1 MNRCMPLVSFND
13 MLIVSLGSGG
23 HDSWY
28 MSTQSGWQ
36 DSKCTPHCVGNTI
49 DIHDL
54 LSSSPSPPSSSPP
67 SSLSSFLPLLLPPS
81 PPSSPPSL
89 RLSAFADLFS
99 EAVKRGLKAI
109 QVPGPNITPSQTSP
123 QTPPPHLPRPRILV
137 YTTTKLHS
145 MHERGNYSVA
155 SSARYVTI
163 ATTVLY
169 TWGQES
175 RVWSARNHLKQPPS
189 N

>member
-23 HDSWY
+23 RDSWC

-36 DSKCTPHCVGNTI
+36 DSKCIPHCVGNTI
-49 DIHDL
+49 DMHDL
-54 LSSSPSPPSSSPP
+54 LSSSPSPPS
-67 SSLSSFLPLLLPPS
+67 
-81 PPSSPPSL
+81 L
-89 RLSAFADLFS
+89 RFSAFADLFS

-123 QTPPPHLPRPRILV
+123 QTPPPPSSPLPRPRILV
-137 YTTTKLHS
+137 CTTTKLHS

-169 TWGQES
+169 TWGQSLVFALLGIISSSLPATDGPS
-175 RVWSARNHLKQPPS
+175 RANLLWSSTLEERS
-189 N
+189 